1 VRNLTVHVKRFHK
14 EEYDLLVQEKKS
26 MAFLR
31 QEAASSRQ
39 TEKKG
44 KLIIP

>member
-14 EEYDLLVQEKKS
+14 EEYDLLVKEKKS
-26 MAFLR
+26 IAFLR
-31 QEAASSRQ
+31 QKAASSRPP
-39 TEKKG
+39 EKKG